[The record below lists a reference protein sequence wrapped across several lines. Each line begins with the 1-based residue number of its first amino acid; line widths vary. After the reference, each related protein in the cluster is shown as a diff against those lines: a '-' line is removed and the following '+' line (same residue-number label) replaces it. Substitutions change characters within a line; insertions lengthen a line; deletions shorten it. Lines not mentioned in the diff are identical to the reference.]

1 MLMPMKNVVVT
12 GIGLISPLGL
22 TIEESWRN
30 ALAGQSGVGCVTRF
44 DAEKFTTKIAAE
56 VKGFDPKKYFDAKEA
71 NRFDLSIQYGVGAA
85 LDAVAD
91 SGLSV
96 TPENA
101 ERVGII
107 IGSGIGGLTNIT
119 QTTRTLA
126 ESGPR
131 VVTPFF
137 IPGSIINIAA
147 GYMAIRTGAKGP
159 NYAVVSACATS
170 NHAIADAFHT
180 IRRGEADVM
189 IAGGTE
195 ASVVDVAFAGFCSMR
210 AMSKR
215 NDEPT
220 RASRPFD
227 KDRDGFVLGEGAG
240 IFVLEEE
247 EHARARGAKIYAR
260 VLSCGMTAD
269 ANHITAPPED
279 GDGAYRAMKL
289 AVEYAGLKPEQIDY
303 INTHGTSTPLGD
315 IAESRAVKRLF
326 QDHAKNGLSLSST
339 KSMHGHL
346 LGAAGAIEA
355 AFTVLALKEGIMPPT
370 INLETPDPECDLDF
384 VPNTARKKD
393 LQYALSNGFGFG
405 GTNASVCFGKA

>member
-1 MLMPMKNVVVT
+1 MPMKNVVVT

-22 TIEESWRN
+22 TIEESWTN
-30 ALAGQSGVGCVTRF
+30 ALAGKSGVACVTRF
-44 DAEKFTTKIAAE
+44 DAEKYTTKIAAE
-56 VKGFDPKKYFDAKEA
+56 VKGFDVKKYFDAKEA
-71 NRFDLSIQYGVGAA
+71 NRYDRSIQFGVGAA
-85 LDAVAD
+85 LDALAD
-91 SGLSV
+91 SGLV
-96 TPENA
+96 ITAENA

-107 IGSGIGGLTNIT
+107 IGSGIGGIT
-119 QTTRTLA
+119 GISDTTLNLFQN
-126 ESGPR
+126 GPR
-131 VVTPFF
+131 AVTPFF
-137 IPGSIINIAA
+137 IPGSIINMVS
-147 GYMAIRTGAKGP
+147 GYLAIRTGAKGP

-180 IRRGEADVM
+180 IRRGEVDAM
-189 IAGGTE
+189 IVGGTE
-195 ASVVDVAFAGFCSMR
+195 ASIVDVAFAGFCSMR

-240 IFVLEEE
+240 VFILEDE
-247 EHARARGAKIYAR
+247 EHARARGAKIYAS

-269 ANHITAPPED
+269 ANHITAPPEN

-289 AVEYAGLKPEQIDY
+289 AVQYAGLEPQQIDY

-315 IAESRAVKRLF
+315 IAESTAVKRLF
-326 QDHAKNGLSLSST
+326 LDHAKNGLSLSST

-355 AFTVLALKEGIMPPT
+355 AFTILAIKHGIMPPT
-370 INLETPDPECDLDF
+370 INYDTADPLCDLDF
-384 VPNTARKKD
+384 VPNVARKKD
-393 LQYALSNGFGFG
+393 IQYALSNGFGFG
-405 GTNASVCFGKA
+405 GTNASVCFGKV